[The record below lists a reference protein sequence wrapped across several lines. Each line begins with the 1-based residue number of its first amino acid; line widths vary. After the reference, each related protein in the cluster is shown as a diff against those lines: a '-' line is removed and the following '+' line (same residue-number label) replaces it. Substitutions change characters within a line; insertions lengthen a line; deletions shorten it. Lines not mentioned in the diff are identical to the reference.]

1 MNTRTGAWVAL
12 ALIFAVTRAG
22 AQTPPTPADRFDQG
36 VRLATEGDYRAALA
50 EFRAAFEATQ
60 NPEVLFNLAAT
71 HERLHEYVEA
81 EETLTR
87 YERLAPPRAFAL
99 HRAQVVAALARL
111 RARIGRVRLHADP
124 PDSTCAVDGAAHTV
138 DALREGV
145 RASAGRHVVRCEARG
160 HEPVERPVEVR
171 GLDVTDVTLS
181 LPRRS
186 ATLTVVCAV
195 EGAEVRVDGRP
206 LGVTPLTGA
215 AQLDEGAHTVEL
227 TRVGYERVTAVID
240 ARGAARFEANLRW
253 RAPVP
258 DDEASW
264 LTVRASEPG
273 ASVTIDGRRVAN
285 DGSEPVP
292 PGRHRVRVERAR
304 FVPVERLVDLPR
316 GARRALAVR
325 LTPTPSYR
333 DAWVRDARPKRLRW
347 VALVAA
353 GAAVTAGSAAWLGV
367 SLARYLDA
375 DARFI
380 ENERM
385 FNACALGGCASP
397 VTYATA
403 RDAAADE
410 TRALVP
416 HLAAS
421 AGLVAVGLGLA
432 ITGIALAAVAPDPD
446 RFERA
451 PRWHL
456 GLGSLTARF

>member
-1 MNTRTGAWVAL
+1 MSTHAAAWITL
-12 ALIFAVTRAG
+12 ALIFAAPRAV
-22 AQTPPTPADRFDQG
+22 AQTPVTPADRFDRG

-60 NPEVLFNLAAT
+60 NPEVLFNIAAT
-71 HERLHEYVEA
+71 HERLNEYVEA
-81 EETLTR
+81 EEALAR
-87 YERLAPPRAFAL
+87 YERLAPPRALAA

-111 RARIGRVRLHADP
+111 RARVGVVRVQTHTP
-124 PDSTCAVDGAAHTV
+124 GAACTV
-138 DALREGV
+138 DNTAHTSDELGAGV
-145 RASAGRHVVRCEARG
+145 RASAGRHTVRCEAEG
-160 HEPVERPVEVR
+160 HEPATREVEVR
-171 GLDVTDVTLS
+171 GQDVTVTEIALS
-181 LPRRS
+181 RRR
-186 ATLTVVCAV
+186 ATLTVECAV
-195 EGAEVRVDGRP
+195 EGAEVRLDGRP
-206 LGVTPLTGA
+206 LGVTPLTNA
-215 AQLDEGAHTVEL
+215 AQIDEGTHTLAL
-227 TRVGYERVTAVID
+227 TRAGYEPVTAVVN
-240 ARGAARFEANLRW
+240 AHGAARFAANLRW

-273 ASVTIDGRRVAN
+273 AAVTIDGRRVAN

-292 PGRHRVRVERAR
+292 PGRHRVRVERGL
-304 FVPVERLVDLPR
+304 FIPVERDVHLPL
-316 GARRALAVR
+316 GARRALDVR
-325 LTPTPSYR
+325 LTPTPTYR
-333 DAWVRDARPKRLRW
+333 DAWVSDARQKRARW

-353 GAAVTAGSAAWLGV
+353 GAALTAGGAAWLGATL
-367 SLARYLDA
+367 SRYLDA

-397 VTYATA
+397 VTYAAA

-410 TRALVP
+410 SRALVP

-421 AGLVAVGLGLA
+421 TALVAVGLGLA
-432 ITGIALAAVAPDPD
+432 ITGAALAAVAPDPD

-456 GLGSLTARF
+456 GLGSFGARF